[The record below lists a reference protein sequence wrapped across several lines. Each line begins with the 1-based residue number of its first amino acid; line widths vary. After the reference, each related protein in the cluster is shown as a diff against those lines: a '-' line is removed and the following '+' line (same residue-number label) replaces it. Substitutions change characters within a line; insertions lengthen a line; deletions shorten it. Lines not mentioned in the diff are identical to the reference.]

1 MLFPMYNKLPNLF
14 QALNPQK
21 KEFPGT
27 DSVIKPFEEKPAK
40 RILITCKSLNLNLQA
55 CVTENENDP
64 STNVSFSYFSVIFLL
79 FFFGRFVIWG
89 FFFSFCTC
97 VSLEGEVK
105 GKLYHTCILHSLLL
119 P

>member
-79 FFFGRFVIWG
+79 FFLVGLLFGD
-89 FFFSFCTC
+89 FFSLS
-97 VSLEGEVK
+97 VHVLVWKEK
-105 GKLYHTCILHSLLL
+105 
-119 P
+119 